1 MLNEFVGNSTVRLRS
16 PFDCQRDDCWVGAVP
31 RHEAGWQCCIKGG
44 RRNSDECAIE
54 VVARDIDLMLWR
66 AALTYEV
73 FKGDPKLLELG
84 NGEYENAPAPVY
96 DEEMA

>member
-1 MLNEFVGNSTVRLRS
+1 
-16 PFDCQRDDCWVGAVP
+16 
-31 RHEAGWQCCIKGG
+31 
-44 RRNSDECAIE
+44 
-54 VVARDIDLMLWR
+54 MLWR